1 MSENKP
7 SDKELIRQLMSR
19 LDEEYRL
26 RKSAESIAGE
36 LADATSMKESYE
48 RKLTEKDK
56 QIGKQKATIEM
67 QKEEICQ
74 KDDFI
79 KKALKSKNAEINKA
93 KADAQNI
100 AKAKDKTIKEKE
112 SEIRILN
119 QRLDYLM
126 RKVWGS
132 MSERRKT
139 PDDPRQLMIDFGAM
153 ELTDEEQK
161 DVQQAVEAVKDMR
174 KVQVKAHEKLVPV
187 RRTLPENLHRV
198 EEHKYPEG

>member
-26 RKSAESIAGE
+26 RKSAESIAEE

-79 KKALKSKNAEINKA
+79 KKAHKSKNAEINKA

-153 ELTDEEQK
+153 ELTD
-161 DVQQAVEAVKDMR
+161 R
-174 KVQVKAHEKLVPV
+174 KST
-187 RRTLPENLHRV
+187 R
-198 EEHKYPEG
+198 

>member
-26 RKSAESIAGE
+26 RKSAESIAEE
-36 LADATSMKESYE
+36 LADATSMKENYE

-56 QIGKQKATIEM
+56 QIGKQKATIEK
-67 QKEEICQ
+67 QKEDICQ

-79 KKALKSKNAEINKA
+79 QKALKSKDAEIN
-93 KADAQNI
+93 
-100 AKAKDKTIKEKE
+100 KAKDKTIKEKE

-139 PDDPRQLMIDFGAM
+139 PDDPRQLMIDFGAL
-153 ELTDEEQK
+153 ELTHEEQK
-161 DVQQAVEAVKDMR
+161 MYSR
-174 KVQVKAHEKLVPV
+174 LWN
-187 RRTLPENLHRV
+187 R
-198 EEHKYPEG
+198 